1 MSDKKGGRFHVDKSP
16 KGGAISRTWGGDF
29 TWISAAIHRVY
40 PQFGRSGVGAGQ
52 VTPETTRPPRSE
64 AAGAVLQGGGDF
76 TKFS

>member
-1 MSDKKGGRFHVDKSP
+1 HEPG
-16 KGGAISRTWGGDF
+16 GGDF

-40 PQFGRSGVGAGQ
+40 PQFDRSGVGAGQ
-52 VTPETTRPPRSE
+52 VTPETTRPPRSG